1 MKTLV
6 VSIKSPADG
15 DLVILEYSSA
25 RGGVTSAKHKI
36 KGDHKLPK
44 EQTDGTWILEDAPGD
59 TPRGIATKLAES
71 IQKDWMP
78 EAFEARVN
86 DAGDLIIGCTGLV
99 QNVKFKSVVEGNGG
113 TTVEITEF

>member
-15 DLVILEYSSA
+15 DLVILQYSSSS
-25 RGGVTSAKHKI
+25 GGVTSAKHKI
-36 KGDHKLPK
+36 QGDRKLPK
-44 EQTDGTWILEDAPGD
+44 EQADGAWTLVDVPGD
-59 TPRGIATKLAES
+59 TPREIATKLAES

-86 DAGDLIIGCTGLV
+86 DAGNVIIGCTGLV
-99 QNVKFKSVVEGNGG
+99 QDVKFKSVVEGDGG